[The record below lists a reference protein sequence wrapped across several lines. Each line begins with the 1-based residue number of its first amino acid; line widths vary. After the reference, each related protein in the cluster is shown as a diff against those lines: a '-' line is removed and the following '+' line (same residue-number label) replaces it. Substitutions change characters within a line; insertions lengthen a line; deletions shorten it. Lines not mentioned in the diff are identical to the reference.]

1 MIRARCGAA
10 DSVGRP
16 GGVRQQRLAKSRK
29 GALELARQRRQI
41 VDHQR
46 ELENIKNKRKTA
58 NQQLAMDGKITDQPV
73 VQIII
78 KIIKKRDIYR
88 ASRGALE
95 LVGRDGSNGGASSA
109 FVRDPV
115 ERILGRVL
123 AIAPQTAPTK
133 KWTAAKLE
141 TEAPT
146 HSLYSTVNSG

>member
-1 MIRARCGAA
+1 MSADCRSPTRAG
-10 DSVGRP
+10 
-16 GGVRQQRLAKSRK
+16 
-29 GALELARQRRQI
+29 
-41 VDHQR
+41 
-46 ELENIKNKRKTA
+46 KNKRKTA
-58 NQQLAMDGKITDQPV
+58 NQQLAMDGKITGRPV

-78 KIIKKRDIYR
+78 KNNNKKRDIYR